1 MFSPVTKLKLNLIFV
16 TVLCYGRR
24 KQISSQA
31 VLQEPAERLG
41 SLHLPLLSFGQSQE
55 LEWLSSVESWQ
66 DLLSSSSCPGKDH
79 VCSTACRQAL
89 YTKALLCTMSGLCAL
104 TCAPADCI
112 SSTIKCL
119 FYWELM
125 QIYWST

>member
-1 MFSPVTKLKLNLIFV
+1 MNKLKLNLIFV
-16 TVLCYGRR
+16 TVFCYRRR
-24 KQISSQA
+24 KQISSQP

-41 SLHLPLLSFGQSQE
+41 SLRLPLFSFGQSQE
-55 LEWLSSVESWQ
+55 LEWLSSVESWN
-66 DLLSSSSCPGKDH
+66 LLSSSSFPGKNR

-112 SSTIKCL
+112 SSTFKCL

-125 QIYWST
+125 QICWST